1 MIQFLVICGGI
12 VALAVVIFLCAMC
25 GYGCVWMFVAT
36 KEEIDDYRTP
46 TMVKAM
52 ENEIYSVDHKIEML
66 EKRIGYIDRW
76 LSDHKEFPDEKVV
89 EQEDKG

>member
-12 VALAVVIFLCAMC
+12 VALAVVIIICALC
-25 GYGCVWMFVAT
+25 GYGCVCMYIAI

-46 TMVKAM
+46 TRVKAI
-52 ENEIYSVDHKIEML
+52 EDKINRVDYKIDML

-76 LSDHKEFPDEKVV
+76 LSDHKEFPDEKVG